1 MIELGSI
8 VKDKI
13 TRFTGI
19 AMSSTTWLFGCVRI
33 HVEPQEL
40 HDGKPIA
47 MQVFDEQRLEIV
59 GPIPAKLACA
69 MPIVMSHVVLGSL
82 VRDMVTGFTGVVV
95 GTSTWLGGPA
105 RVGVEARQLNKD
117 CKPLEGQWFEQ
128 GRIEVLEGPSV
139 AYVPSD
145 GAWIPVIPSPQSED
159 AVPPLIAQEPKK
171 TGGPQPDPRPAS
183 RDVFSAGGE

>member
-13 TRFTGI
+13 TGFTGI

-105 RVGVEARQLNKD
+105 RVGVEARQLNRD

-139 AYVPSD
+139 EYQRIYPT
-145 GAWIPVIPSPQSED
+145 
-159 AVPPLIAQEPKK
+159 PPPILAARMHTPPP
-171 TGGPQPDPRPAS
+171 GGPRPDPCSTS